1 MYDED
6 MTEDD
11 RDAEQD
17 AVGQEARGGSHV
29 VTLDVTV
36 RIKVDSL
43 GSAHESDDI
52 FDMVTGDALCDG
64 DILNVE
70 EV

>member
-6 MTEDD
+6 MSEDD
-11 RDAEQD
+11 RDLEQSLTRAE
-17 AVGQEARGGSHV
+17 ASGAFHT
-29 VTLDVTV
+29 VTLDVLV

-52 FDMVTGDALCDG
+52 FDMVTGDALAEG
-64 DILNVE
+64 DVLNVE